1 MARRGAG
8 AGGAAKAAVKKAA
21 VKKGATGKAA
31 AKKVATKKIATKKP
45 EAKKPAAKSAAAT
58 RTASKKAAA
67 KKTATKPGAS
77 KPAAPKPAA
86 PKRTVANAAA
96 AKKAPAKRTA
106 PAATRPARESAAAF
120 PREPRIDAYIDKA
133 APFAQPILRELRERV
148 HAACPSVQEAIK
160 WGMPAFVYRG
170 KILCGM
176 AAFKRHAS
184 FNLWHGAHI
193 AGLEPSKS
201 GDAMGQF
208 GALTALS
215 DLPGRRELAAMLKQA
230 MALTATGVK
239 RPASVKPPPRAP
251 ADLAAALAAEP
262 AARATFD
269 AFPPSQQREYVE
281 WVETARREETRRARV
296 AQAVEWMAQGKARNW
311 KYMAKRTGD
320 KNKA

>member
-1 MARRGAG
+1 MARREAG
-8 AGGAAKAAVKKAA
+8 AGGAAVKKAA
-21 VKKGATGKAA
+21 TGKAK
-31 AKKVATKKIATKKP
+31 AKKVATKRTA
-45 EAKKPAAKSAAAT
+45 AKPAVAT
-58 RTASKKAAA
+58 RVASKKAAS
-67 KKTATKPGAS
+67 KSVAS
-77 KPAAPKPAA
+77 KPAT
-86 PKRTVANAAA
+86 PKRTIAN
-96 AKKAPAKRTA
+96 KTPAKRV
-106 PAATRPARESAAAF
+106 PAKPKASAGEPAAAF
-120 PREPRIDAYIDKA
+120 PREPRIDAYIAKA

-176 AAFKRHAS
+176 AAFKQHAS

-193 AGLEPSKS
+193 AGVPASKDS
-201 GDAMGQF
+201 DAMGQF
-208 GALTALS
+208 GALTAVS

-239 RPASVKPPPRAP
+239 RPASAKPPPRAP

-281 WVETARREETRRARV
+281 WVETAKREETRRARV
-296 AQAVEWMAQGKARNW
+296 AQAVEWMAQGKTRNW
-311 KYMAKRTGD
+311 KYMAAQTGSKG
-320 KNKA
+320 KN

>member
-1 MARRGAG
+1 M
-8 AGGAAKAAVKKAA
+8 
-21 VKKGATGKAA
+21 
-31 AKKVATKKIATKKP
+31 
-45 EAKKPAAKSAAAT
+45 
-58 RTASKKAAA
+58 
-67 KKTATKPGAS
+67 
-77 KPAAPKPAA
+77 
-86 PKRTVANAAA
+86 
-96 AKKAPAKRTA
+96 
-106 PAATRPARESAAAF
+106 
-120 PREPRIDAYIDKA
+120 DAYIDKA

-176 AAFKRHAS
+176 AAFKQHAS

-193 AGLEPSKS
+193 AGLEPSKGS
-201 GDAMGQF
+201 DAMGQF

-281 WVETARREETRRARV
+281 WVETAKREETRRARV
-296 AQAVEWMAQGKARNW
+296 AQAVEWMAQGKVRNW
-311 KYMAKRTGD
+311 KYMAKQTGH